1 MSILEVKD
9 LCKNY
14 PQFSLKN
21 VSFSL
26 EQGKITG
33 FIGRNG
39 AGKTTTLKSIFG
51 LIHPDGGS
59 VRFFDKDFAHDEAEI
74 KQKTALVSGGID
86 HYLHKKLK
94 SITAVTRMFYTGWS
108 DSDYNLYMR
117 EFGLSEDKTPSELSA
132 GMKVKYSLAVALSQ
146 GAKLLVLDE
155 PTSGLDP
162 VSREE
167 LLQIFMGLQDRGATI
182 LFSTHI
188 TSDLEKCA
196 DNIIY
201 LKNGSVM
208 ADSPLRD
215 FASGYRIIETGGELP
230 AGVQPLGRC
239 RTKTGYSYLVKSG
252 EAGENS
258 REATLDEIMVHLE
271 SEAILN
277 DR

>member
-59 VRFFDKDFAHDEAEI
+59 VRFFDKDFAHDEADI

-94 SITAVTRMFYTGWS
+94 SITAVSACFTRG
-108 DSDYNLYMR
+108 
-117 EFGLSEDKTPSELSA
+117 
-132 GMKVKYSLAVALSQ
+132 
-146 GAKLLVLDE
+146 
-155 PTSGLDP
+155 
-162 VSREE
+162 
-167 LLQIFMGLQDRGATI
+167 GATP
-182 LFSTHI
+182 I
-188 TSDLEKCA
+188 TICTCASSACRRIRPRRSFRLE
-196 DNIIY
+196 
-201 LKNGSVM
+201 
-208 ADSPLRD
+208 
-215 FASGYRIIETGGELP
+215 
-230 AGVQPLGRC
+230 
-239 RTKTGYSYLVKSG
+239 
-252 EAGENS
+252 
-258 REATLDEIMVHLE
+258 
-271 SEAILN
+271 
-277 DR
+277 